1 MIKLKSLKLFTNSI
15 SPVFSVGREWGW
27 VVFILFI
34 CFFTRCQAFSY
45 RQDQYHNLSQKILHL
60 HDLKSERNNL
70 LENTRLKLRSM
81 NDPDMIKMLLIKRLG
96 LVAEGQTKVIF
107 EESDAL

>member
-1 MIKLKSLKLFTNSI
+1 MIKLETIKLFTNSI
-15 SPVFSVGREWGW
+15 SSVFSISREWW
-27 VVFILFI
+27 LVVFILFI

-45 RQDQYHNLSQKILHL
+45 RQDQYNNLSQKISHL
-60 HDLKSERNNL
+60 HELKSERKNL
-70 LENTRLKLRSM
+70 LENTRLKLRSV

-107 EESDAL
+107 EESDVL